1 MPRVH
6 INLHDIDE
14 IEDLEELEDW
24 EEQIG
29 LYDPNQH
36 KEVQR
41 YGAVQERD
49 RGRGASRE
57 LRFGGSEAR
66 DRKRNER
73 RKESAR
79 SARRYSPRA

>member
-29 LYDPNQH
+29 LYDPNH
-36 KEVQR
+36 RNEVQR
-41 YGAVQERD
+41 YGAAQD
-49 RGRGASRE
+49 RGRGRGAPRE
-57 LRFGGSEAR
+57 LRFGGSESR

-79 SARRYSPRA
+79 SARRYSQRA